1 MKIENSIYF
10 AMTAL
15 KKIACLSQSK
25 FLFRSFEVRFGLSGF
40 STSPNVFESSNIIE
54 STNVVKSSC
63 VSVDIQ
69 QLPLSNF
76 IWDKS
81 VKNHGDK
88 IALVC
93 SPDNVI
99 VFFSTPFWSFQI
111 YSPMNCSNNFEQFF
125 WQSYFDEW
133 LLLCIGVLLKLLSF
147 RILLII
153 NLFFL
158 QIVLPT
164 ILNSYDSNR
173 RILNF
178 SV

>member
-1 MKIENSIYF
+1 LWAFQTFFKAPPKSFILRLLSRHTGARKLFFLHCMSMSMEKQMGKQTTQRVEDIFLKTFCWMKIQNSIYF

-54 STNVVKSSC
+54 LSNVVESSC
-63 VSVDIQ
+63 ESVDIQ

-93 SPDNVI
+93 SPDYV
-99 VFFSTPFWSFQI
+99 
-111 YSPMNCSNNFEQFF
+111 
-125 WQSYFDEW
+125 
-133 LLLCIGVLLKLLSF
+133 
-147 RILLII
+147 
-153 NLFFL
+153 NLFVF
-158 QIVLPT
+158 Q
-164 ILNSYDSNR
+164 
-173 RILNF
+173 
-178 SV
+178 

>member
-40 STSPNVFESSNIIE
+40 STSPNVFES
-54 STNVVKSSC
+54 TKVVKSSNVFESTHIVESSC
-63 VSVDIQ
+63 ESVDIQ

-93 SPDNVI
+93 SPDYV
-99 VFFSTPFWSFQI
+99 
-111 YSPMNCSNNFEQFF
+111 
-125 WQSYFDEW
+125 
-133 LLLCIGVLLKLLSF
+133 
-147 RILLII
+147 
-153 NLFFL
+153 NLFF
-158 QIVLPT
+158 Q
-164 ILNSYDSNR
+164 
-173 RILNF
+173 
-178 SV
+178 